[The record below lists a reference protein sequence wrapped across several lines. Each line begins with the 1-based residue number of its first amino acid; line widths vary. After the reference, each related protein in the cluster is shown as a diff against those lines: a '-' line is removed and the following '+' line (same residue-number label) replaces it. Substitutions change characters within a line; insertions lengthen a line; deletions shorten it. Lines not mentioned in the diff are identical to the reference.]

1 MFIRSLDYLSP
12 PITFYYQGSLSHSS
26 IVSGILSIIS
36 FILIIAIAIYFS
48 LDIIKRQNPTAFYY
62 NRYIEDSGIFPMN
75 SSSLFHFISVGL
87 ESNNYK
93 DNGVDFNSFRV
104 FGIEEYYTYYLND
117 TNINHFNHWL
127 YGPCINGVDNEG
139 ISDLITQSY
148 FEKSACIRKFYDMD
162 KRRYFNI
169 GESGF
174 RWPEMAHG
182 TYNEN
187 SQYYTIFLERCKE
200 ESIDLILGGENNH
213 CTSDEK
219 FKNMLGNGSGA
230 HMFYIDYYVDV
241 LNYKN
246 PNTKFL
252 NRVENTIK
260 DSIYPNNNL
269 NFNPV
274 LLKSDNGL
282 ILDNIKEEEAYIYER
297 NDVFTYESNGNGIYT
312 IYNFW
317 LSNNQRYYERK
328 YKRIQD
334 VISSIGGI
342 NQAITLIAVFI
353 NKLYNNY
360 IILCDTE
367 NLLFSTIDLE
377 KTIYKKDSNKI
388 RASKNKKNILKKSSE
403 RGKIIKEKT
412 IVKNEEIVNK
422 TDSNISKSK
431 NLTFNNN
438 EINKSSEKLNKLNNN
453 SNIKINEI
461 FTYKSNH
468 KKLFLNYIFFKLTCE
483 KKNMNFKIYEN
494 LRKNILSEQHLI
506 RNHLNIYTLLKVT
519 KSKRLARKNSYHLSD
534 LFQLV

>member
-1 MFIRSLDYLSP
+1 MFIKNLDYLSP
-12 PITFYYQGSLSHSS
+12 PITFYHQGSLSHSS

-36 FILIIAIAIYFS
+36 FILIIVIAIYFS
-48 LDIIKRQNPTAFYY
+48 LDIIQRKNPAAFYY

-87 ESNNYK
+87 EANNYK

-104 FGIEEYYTYYLND
+104 FGIEKFYTYYLND

-139 ISDLITQSY
+139 ISDLIKQNY
-148 FEKSACIRKFYDMD
+148 FEKSACIRKFFDMD
-162 KRRYFNI
+162 KKKYFNI
-169 GESGF
+169 GEPGF
-174 RWPEMAHG
+174 RWPVMAHG

-187 SQYYTIFLERCKE
+187 SKHYTIFLERCKE
-200 ESIDLILGGENNH
+200 ETINLILGGENNH
-213 CTSDEK
+213 CTIDEK
-219 FKNMLGNGSGA
+219 FKNLLGIGSGV

-241 LNYKN
+241 LNYTN
-246 PNTKFL
+246 PNIKFL

-274 LLKSDNGL
+274 LLKSDDGL
-282 ILDNIKEEEAYIYER
+282 VLDNIKEEEAYIYER
-297 NDVFTYESNGNGIYT
+297 NNEFTYESNGNGIYAV
-312 IYNFW
+312 YNFW
-317 LSNNQRYYERK
+317 LSNNQKYYERK

-342 NQAITLIAVFI
+342 NQAITLIAIFI

-403 RGKIIKEKT
+403 RGKIINQKP
-412 IVKNEEIVNK
+412 IMKNEEIVNK

-431 NLTFNNN
+431 NLTFNNS
-438 EINKSSEKLNKLNNN
+438 EINKSLEKLNKLDNN
-453 SNIKINEI
+453 SKLKLKEI
-461 FTYKSNH
+461 ITFKSKH
-468 KKLFLNYIFFKLTCE
+468 KKLFMNYLFFILTC
-483 KKNMNFKIYEN
+483 KKNNRYFQIYEN
-494 LRKNILSEQHLI
+494 LRIKLLSEQHLI

-519 KSKRLARKNSYHLSD
+519 KSKRLARKNTYHLSD